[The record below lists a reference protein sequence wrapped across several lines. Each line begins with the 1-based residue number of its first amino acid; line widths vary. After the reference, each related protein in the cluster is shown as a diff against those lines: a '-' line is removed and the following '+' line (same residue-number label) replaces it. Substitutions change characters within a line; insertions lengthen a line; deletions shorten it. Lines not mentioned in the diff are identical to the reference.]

1 MSKWKKKL
9 YNPVYVKET
18 KLRVRNI
25 KFALTILFYNLILI
39 GIAVFGF
46 EVLFNSGMNDYVNY
60 GTAIGLYVALVVLE
74 SVMVGFLVPSFTA
87 GSIAGE
93 REKQT
98 LEILLTTTMKP
109 SEIVWGKLMA
119 SISMVL
125 LLVVSSLRRCF
136 PWWCLDYIFF
146 AITKYLRLPLMRAL
160 PRRPASMCRS
170 ITC

>member
-1 MSKWKKKL
+1 MSKWKKML

-60 GTAIGLYVALVVLE
+60 GTAIGLYIALVVLE

-98 LEILLTTTMKP
+98 L
-109 SEIVWGKLMA
+109 GKTDG
-119 SISMVL
+119 IHQYG
-125 LLVVSSLRRCF
+125 VVIGGFQFAGDFHCIHHWWSCF
-136 PWWCLDYIFF
+136 
-146 AITKYLRLPLMRAL
+146 
-160 PRRPASMCRS
+160 S
-170 ITC
+170 